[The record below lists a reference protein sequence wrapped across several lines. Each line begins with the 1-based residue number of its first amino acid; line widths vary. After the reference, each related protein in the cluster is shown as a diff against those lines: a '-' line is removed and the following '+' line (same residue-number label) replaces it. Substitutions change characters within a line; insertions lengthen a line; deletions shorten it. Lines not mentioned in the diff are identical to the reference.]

1 MDARL
6 IYGQLFMERIL
17 RAVVFNWLP
26 ESVKLKGSVKGLDF
40 RPQAS
45 FLPQVPTR
53 GVAPVLPQKVS
64 QRYLDEQAKLNVRE
78 DVDVYPS
85 QPPPLSDG
93 RNPHVMIVGAG
104 LAGLLLGIL
113 LDHAGIPYKI
123 YERAKEVKPLGA
135 VMTLNAGVF
144 PALEQLG
151 LYEELVKLSLPVT
164 RTSVFHG
171 DMTEIITL
179 KTKLADVIGYD
190 HIVFPRPEFYDLVLS
205 RVPREKIH
213 FSKKVLSMEQNKEG
227 VMIRCSDR
235 TTYHGDILVGA
246 DGAYSGVR
254 QALYKRMDKAGT
266 LPPSDLDELNKGYIC
281 MVGTTRPLDPA
292 KYSGVEGKDASIYQI
307 VGRNSNY
314 SWSVFT
320 IPGNRIC
327 WSVKLQLLT
336 VKEAT
341 QHKFKNSEWGS
352 DTSDPMI
359 KEVRDFLIPMGG
371 TMGDLIDSSPRET
384 ISRVFLEDKLFDTWH
399 HGRTLLPS
407 AGLGAVTAMQDAVVL
422 ANCIYEMKGLKLEDI
437 DEAFVEFK
445 NERYPKL
452 QAQYSASQ
460 TTAKL
465 LYGQGWFDKFLRVV
479 VFSLL
484 PESFKLKGAYKGMEF
499 RPQAS
504 FIPQVP
510 VRGTAPVLPQK
521 PSLRYQAEQTQLN
534 NEEEHASVSVS
545 AVV

>member
-1 MDARL
+1 MSSDD
-6 IYGQLFMERIL
+6 E
-17 RAVVFNWLP
+17 P
-26 ESVKLKGSVKGLDF
+26 SVK
-40 RPQAS
+40 
-45 FLPQVPTR
+45 
-53 GVAPVLPQKVS
+53 
-64 QRYLDEQAKLNVRE
+64 
-78 DVDVYPS
+78 YPS
-85 QPPPLSDG
+85 QLPRFSDD

-104 LAGLLLGIL
+104 LAGLLFAIL
-113 LDHAGIPYKI
+113 LDQANIPYEI

-164 RTSVFHG
+164 GTSVFHG
-171 DMTEIITL
+171 DMKEIISL
-179 KTKLADVIGYD
+179 KTKVADVIGYD

-213 FSKKVLSMEQNKEG
+213 FSKKVMSLEQNKEG
-227 VMIRCSDR
+227 VMIRCSDG

-254 QALYKRMDKAGT
+254 QALYKRMDKAGI
-266 LPPSDLDELNKGYIC
+266 LPSSDLDELKKGYIC
-281 MVGTTRPLDPA
+281 MVGTTGPLDPV
-292 KYSGVEGKDASIYQI
+292 KYPGVERNDASIYQI

-336 VKEAT
+336 VEEAT
-341 QHKFKNSEWGS
+341 QYKFRNSEWGS
-352 DTSDPMI
+352 DSSDPMI
-359 KEVRDFLIPMGG
+359 KEVRNFLIPMGG
-371 TMGDLIDSSPRET
+371 TMGDLIDSSPRES

-399 HGRTLLPS
+399 HGRTVLIGDGPHIHLIHFTLFHLFAIATVQAAHKLLPS

-422 ANCIYEMKGLKLEDI
+422 ANCIYEMKGLTPEDI
-437 DEAFVEFK
+437 NEAFVEFK

-452 QAQYSASQ
+452 QAQYAASQ
-460 TTAKL
+460 TTANL
-465 LYGQGWFDKFLRVV
+465 LYGQGWLDKILRMV
-479 VFSLL
+479 VFNIL

-504 FIPQVP
+504 FIPQVSI
-510 VRGTAPVLPQK
+510 RGTAPVLPQK
-521 PSLRYQAEQTQLN
+521 PSLRYQAEQAKFKGEQAL
-534 NEEEHASVSVS
+534 ALKSV
-545 AVV
+545 VV